1 MIDWLAFPLDKSI
14 ICLITFHFTA
24 IFIRIEWM
32 VEGLLLNVEVLKNQD
47 KNGLSEETKYFSKSS
62 SNIYLS

>member
-1 MIDWLAFPLDKSI
+1 
-14 ICLITFHFTA
+14 
-24 IFIRIEWM
+24 M